1 MSVST
6 RYEPVPTPTGESFEA
21 FCAVP
26 EAGSGPGLLLFQEI
40 FGINDNMR
48 GLAERLAAAGLRRP
62 RAGHV
67 LAH

>member
-6 RYEPVPTPTGESFEA
+6 RYETVVTPDGDGFEA

-26 EAGSGPGLLLFQEI
+26 EGGSGPGILLFQEI

-48 GLAERLAAAGLRRP
+48 GLAEKLARAGLRGA

-67 LAH
+67 LAR

>member
-6 RYEPVPTPTGESFEA
+6 RYETIVTPDGASFEA

-26 EAGSGPGLLLFQEI
+26 EGGPGPGILLFQQI

-48 GLAERLAAAGLRRP
+48 GLAEKLAAPGLRGA

-67 LAH
+67 LAR